1 MSKQCYIV
9 ADLKRLLKGY
19 EFYVS
24 FLGVAAVLFFSL
36 EDVGVSDAG
45 VVFTYVFATD
55 MTGMM
60 LTYVFCAWPFA
71 TVFCEDLERKYI
83 RYAVGRG
90 NLKSYVIS
98 KIAVIYSSSVVS
110 MIIGTVFFICIC
122 RTKVPWVDWKTMDF
136 PVLLAGSYGNLLSE
150 GHYFSYCILFA
161 LQLGFFAGT
170 LSVSAAFLSTYISN
184 KVTVLVF
191 PVLIYQILAECSRIG
206 IHYSFYFRAYNKIL
220 ISNWQNI
227 IGVFLLSIIP
237 VVFLTFGTYKKLQTR
252 L

>member
-1 MSKQCYIV
+1 MIFGGERRDYIV
-9 ADLKRLLKGY
+9 SDLKRLLKGY

-98 KIAVIYSSSVVS
+98 KIAVI
-110 MIIGTVFFICIC
+110 
-122 RTKVPWVDWKTMDF
+122 
-136 PVLLAGSYGNLLSE
+136 
-150 GHYFSYCILFA
+150 
-161 LQLGFFAGT
+161 
-170 LSVSAAFLSTYISN
+170 
-184 KVTVLVF
+184 
-191 PVLIYQILAECSRIG
+191 
-206 IHYSFYFRAYNKIL
+206 
-220 ISNWQNI
+220 
-227 IGVFLLSIIP
+227 
-237 VVFLTFGTYKKLQTR
+237 
-252 L
+252 